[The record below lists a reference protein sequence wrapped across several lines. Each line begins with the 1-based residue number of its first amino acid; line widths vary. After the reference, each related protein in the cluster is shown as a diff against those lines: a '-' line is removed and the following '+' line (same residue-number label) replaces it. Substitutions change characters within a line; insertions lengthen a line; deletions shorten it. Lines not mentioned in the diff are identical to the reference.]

1 MQVCDLVPTAYL
13 ILIWHLFCKDTTLT
27 AAKLGHHQVL
37 WLFGPNHELT
47 EVGAMNIFVVYINEQ
62 GGKNIILNA
71 AFCTLIVQICRKY
84 DTIVQII
91 TIVS

>member
-1 MQVCDLVPTAYL
+1 MIGNSHVPIMFTEATAR
-13 ILIWHLFCKDTTLT
+13 

-62 GGKNIILNA
+62 GGNNTNKHYIKII
-71 AFCTLIVQICRKY
+71 ICL
-84 DTIVQII
+84 
-91 TIVS
+91 